1 MSLGLAFKTFFKVL
15 GDKTFAEKVRGLVL
29 PAPKVDPEI
38 ERQRLVGEQ
47 LRLLSI
53 LQRDGRLLDFL
64 SEDLGDYSDSQI
76 GGAVRDIHRD
86 CKKALAKYVSLEP
99 VVEEKEEAP
108 IDVPVG
114 FDPTRIRLVGQ
125 VKGQPPHR
133 GKVAHRGWLA
143 AKVELP
149 PQSDRVDGMILAP
162 AEVEIG

>member
-15 GDKTFAEKVRGLVL
+15 GDNTFAEKVRGLVL

-64 SEDLGDYSDSQI
+64 SEDLGEYSDSQI

-99 VVEEKEEAP
+99 VVEEKEEAS

-133 GKVAHRGWLA
+133 GKVAHRGWRA